1 MELVPAQRQCLTLF
15 ERDYC
20 SSPSMGTADQSNL
33 TESLSGPVDGEDDEL
48 TAGQRYAHADV
59 PRGNEVESVGRVAL
73 MNDHLIA
80 MVGPPPKPSDQPAPL
95 FRRQRCENRPVHDS
109 TMPLIACL
117 ETVPVGPR
125 SENATTWGQEILASV
140 YEMRA
145 ILPAYLQP
153 AWGRRS
159 PTTLSNIPGIVGKNA
174 IDTCRRRWEVYR
186 R

>member
-1 MELVPAQRQCLTLF
+1 MELVPAQRQCLALF

-20 SSPSMGTADQSNL
+20 GTPRMGAANQGNL
-33 TESLSGPVDGEDDEL
+33 TESFSRPEDRDDDEL

-80 MVGPPPKPSDQPAPL
+80 MVGPPPKPSDQPAPFL
-95 FRRQRCENRPVHDS
+95 RRQRRENRPVHDS

>member
-1 MELVPAQRQCLTLF
+1 MELVPAQRQCLALF

-59 PRGNEVESVGRVAL
+59 PRGNEVEGVGRVAL

-95 FRRQRCENRPVHDS
+95 FRRQRCENGPVHDS
-109 TMPLIACL
+109 TMPLITCL
-117 ETVPVGPR
+117 ETVPVGAR
-125 SENATTWGQEILASV
+125 SENATTWRQEILASV

-145 ILPAYLQP
+145 ILPAHLQP
-153 AWGRRS
+153 AWGHRS
-159 PTTLSNIPGIVGKNA
+159 VTTLSNVSSIVGRGA
-174 IDTCRRRWEVYR
+174 IDTCRGRREVYR